1 MKFAGILVTVL
12 LDHGSGLLRT
22 SLRQVSE
29 SGDESHLA
37 SDLAAA
43 DEIVQDGQTQN
54 AETRE
59 SELQAAWMRDN
70 ALLLAQLEDGFSGKP
85 ALEALRQQ
93 ASQIQNVQDAQTLR
107 AEKREHELQAELGG
121 ELDTNERLRAQLQ
134 AELAALR
141 RVDAQQLTAENETEA
156 LQASIEERKRIWS
169 DLTKANKVSQQLRK
183 RMATERTAYAEV
195 MATLKAHVV
204 SSAN

>member
-1 MKFAGILVTVL
+1 MKFAGMLMMVLV
-12 LDHGSGLLRT
+12 DHGSGLLRK

-29 SGDESHLA
+29 SGDASHFE
-37 SDLAAA
+37 SDLVAA

-54 AETRE
+54 ADARE
-59 SELQAAWMRDN
+59 SEWQAAWMRSND
-70 ALLLAQLEDGFSGKP
+70 LLLAQLEDGLSGKP

-107 AEKREHELQAELGG
+107 AEKREHELQAELGN
-121 ELDTNERLRAQLQ
+121 ELNTNERLRAQLQ
-134 AELAALR
+134 DELLALR
-141 RVDAQQLTAENETEA
+141 RVTQLMPNEA
-156 LQASIEERKRIWS
+156 LRRVTQASIQERKRIWS

-183 RMATERTAYAEV
+183 QMATERTAYAEV